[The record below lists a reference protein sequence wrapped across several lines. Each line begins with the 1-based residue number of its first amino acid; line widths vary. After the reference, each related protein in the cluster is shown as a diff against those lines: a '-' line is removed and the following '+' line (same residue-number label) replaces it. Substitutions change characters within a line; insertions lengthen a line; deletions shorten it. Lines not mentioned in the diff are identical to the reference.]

1 MRLALGRDGSSLRN
15 FPPLLHAATTT
26 AGTGVLGKEY
36 GVVSHRRLPAVVW
49 RCRERETSADEI
61 LAMAADRL
69 HALLGDV
76 LPVVG
81 REMKARAEL
90 RLCEPPKCLLP
101 SRLSRHKD
109 INPPIRRRPFP
120 TAQAPVPA
128 GRGRKFHCGTGHPS
142 RAGLRFTYLPLP
154 TLVGTDAAKTL
165 RVLESFD
172 MLLNRAAGNAGRGN
186 HSRKCDLRIAA
197 D

>member
-1 MRLALGRDGSSLRN
+1 MLFLNPGHQEIDDARLALGRDGSSLRN

-36 GVVSHRRLPAVVW
+36 GVASHRRLQAVVL

-90 RLCEPPKCLLP
+90 RLREPPKCILP
-101 SRLSRHKD
+101 SRLSLHTLFRQ
-109 INPPIRRRPFP
+109 RLFP
-120 TAQAPVPA
+120 TALAPLLT
-128 GRGRKFHCGTGHPS
+128 GRGRKFQ
-142 RAGLRFTYLPLP
+142 
-154 TLVGTDAAKTL
+154 
-165 RVLESFD
+165 
-172 MLLNRAAGNAGRGN
+172 
-186 HSRKCDLRIAA
+186 
-197 D
+197 